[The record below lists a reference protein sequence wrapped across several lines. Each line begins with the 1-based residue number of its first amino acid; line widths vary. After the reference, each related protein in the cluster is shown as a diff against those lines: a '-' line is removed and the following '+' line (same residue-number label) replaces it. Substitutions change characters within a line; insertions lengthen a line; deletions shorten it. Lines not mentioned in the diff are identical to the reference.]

1 MDGTIRRLIAGEM
14 LWKELQAW
22 YNKLN
27 PIWWFLNDDEPYPPA
42 WYLPGKPSWLRF
54 PAWYIRNPMS
64 NFADYVIG
72 VWCLRSQ
79 LHCHRHCALYATT
92 WNNLPNPLPLGFK
105 WSVIHTAIPLPFVS
119 YTGKRVLW
127 VRRMAENWELRA
139 QVQSAEQ
146 RGPSRLVA
154 RFN

>member
-105 WSVIHTAIPLPFVS
+105 WSVIHTRDPAAVRQLYRQARPLGTPDGRKLGTS
-119 YTGKRVLW
+119 G
-127 VRRMAENWELRA
+127 
-139 QVQSAEQ
+139 S
-146 RGPSRLVA
+146 GSIC
-154 RFN
+154 